1 VAPCQVQEELEKD
14 HITKEDGGDTEHIFV
29 LAVVDHAT
37 RAFAVMA
44 AVGGGA
50 LTGEGGGAP
59 TGEEE
64 ERRWERRRRSVGGGE
79 GGASPLVKEQW
90 RERRKNT
97 GQ

>member
-1 VAPCQVQEELEKD
+1 VAPCQVQEEPDKD
-14 HITKEDGGDTEHIFV
+14 HITKEDGGDKEHIFV
-29 LAVVDHAT
+29 LAVVDNAA
-37 RAFAVMA
+37 RAFAVMV

-64 ERRWERRRRSVGGGE
+64 ERLWERRRSVGGGE

-90 RERRKNT
+90 RERRRNT